1 MHDQIQGKDSTL
13 SFFFSTQQVDL
24 RARFCIVNSIRSP
37 QTFFMKTVR
46 QKDDRPATDLP
57 ETKRD
62 KKLLEP
68 DEATLDLPEVKDIP
82 GQEHVRPLPAGE
94 MADTTISSADEEA
107 SALLDTDEDIL
118 IDKAADV
125 SNTERELL
133 QRSSESIATKDDEQ
147 LNMADL
153 DNTDEEGTM
162 LNENSDRSG
171 SDLDV
176 PGSEEDDANEEIG
189 EGDEENN
196 SYSLPDPEDE

>member
-1 MHDQIQGKDSTL
+1 
-13 SFFFSTQQVDL
+13 
-24 RARFCIVNSIRSP
+24 
-37 QTFFMKTVR
+37 MKTI
-46 QKDDRPATDLP
+46 QKKDDHPSTDLP
-57 ETKRD
+57 ETQRD

-107 SALLDTDEDIL
+107 NALLDTDEDIL

-125 SNTERELL
+125 SNTERDLL
-133 QRSSESIATKDDEQ
+133 QRSSESMATTDDEQ
-147 LNMADL
+147 LNIADL

-162 LNENSDRSG
+162 LNERSDRSG

-176 PGSEEDDANEEIG
+176 PGSEEDDADEKIG
-189 EGDEENN
+189 EEDEENN
-196 SYSLPDPEDE
+196 SYSLPDQEDE